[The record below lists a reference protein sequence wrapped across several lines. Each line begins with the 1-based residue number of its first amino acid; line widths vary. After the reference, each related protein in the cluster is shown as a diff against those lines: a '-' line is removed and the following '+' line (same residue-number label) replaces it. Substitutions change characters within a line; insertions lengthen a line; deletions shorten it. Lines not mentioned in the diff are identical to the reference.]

1 MATVTATS
9 NNETKK
15 VKFKL
20 IIDKP
25 ANKVLFAEAEK
36 DFVDILFNLLYMPF
50 GSVIRLLRDA
60 GMVGCTGNLYQSLEN
75 LSEALLIPNQ
85 TNVELLKP
93 LLKWEKE
100 SLLLLQACPQ
110 PVERKLYGCPF
121 YHSYVTNQKNTWCP
135 QCPNYYLNSE
145 LLQVNMVP
153 ACEGGIVKKSV
164 AFTVTDD
171 LSVTPGSM
179 ISGIGLLKGKLKDAI
194 GALEERV
201 VDIGPDE
208 VLELFKA
215 SFQTN
220 EALSTVFPPH
230 EERVHGMKII

>member
-1 MATVTATS
+1 METVTATS

-15 VKFKL
+15 VKLKL

-25 ANKVLFAEAEK
+25 ANKVQFAEAEK

-110 PVERKLYGCPF
+110 PVERKLYGCPY
-121 YHSYVTNQKNTWCP
+121 YHSYVTNQMDTRCP
-135 QCPNYYLNSE
+135 QCSNYLNNA
-145 LLQVNMVP
+145 LPQVNMVP
-153 ACEGGIVKKSV
+153 GSEGGIVKKSV

-179 ISGIGLLKGKLKDAI
+179 ISGIGLLQGKLKDAI

-208 VLELFKA
+208 VLELFNA

-220 EALSTVFPPH
+220 EALSTVFLPH